1 MMLLIYDV
9 NPQISA
15 QRVPDGLKFKQLL
28 ELAQLISSITNS
40 VYKPIKQG
48 KEIQEWIKNN
58 SEYTKIYYTT
68 LFQWC
73 KENIKMKDKTI
84 SDLQTIYNSIG
95 DTVYITPKNAI
106 FRYSKDYTESKYLSK
121 TLLPINE
128 AIIEYNKY
136 TNWKIDN
143 MITKWVDKNINKV
156 KDGK

>member
-28 ELAQLISSITNS
+28 ELAQLISSVTNS

-58 SEYTKIYYTT
+58 SGYIKMYYNT

-73 KENIKMKDKTI
+73 KENINMKDKTI
-84 SDLQTIYNSIG
+84 SDLQTIYDSIS
-95 DTVYITPKNAI
+95 DTIYITPKNVI
-106 FRYSKDYTESKYLSK
+106 FRYSKDYTESKYFSK

-136 TNWKIDN
+136 TNWKIKN
-143 MITKWVDKNINKV
+143 MVPKWVDKK
-156 KDGK
+156 